1 MKKDENYTNLIG
13 EYAELIESRN
23 GYTGRESDLPGPKSK
38 IRNAIEWA
46 RTDPI
51 YSMGAK
57 SLDVGWELLDT
68 FIQDEEYEQT
78 SQQIDEA
85 ISALI
90 SGKNERYQN
99 VVANL
104 SENQKLLIVKIFKI
118 VSLRK

>member
-1 MKKDENYTNLIG
+1 MKKSEFYTNLIR
-13 EYAELIESRN
+13 EYAELLESRN
-23 GYTGRESDLPGPKSK
+23 GYIGRESDLPAPKSE

-46 RTDPI
+46 RTDPV
-51 YSMGAK
+51 YSIGGKA
-57 SLDVGWELLDT
+57 LDVGWELLDT
-68 FIQDEEYEQT
+68 FIPDEEYEQT

-90 SGKNERYQN
+90 SGENERYQN
-99 VVANL
+99 VVASL